1 MARVYTPEQAKSL
14 GLPGRTS
21 MEIASR
27 AMGTDGVTLRYVEIP
42 VAQPGDAPRRPHR
55 HDGFEEVIH
64 VLEGSGCTESDSGS
78 HPLRA
83 GDTIVMPSGEWHAT
97 RNTGSSTLKLLCF
110 FPVGDITARTSNG

>member
-14 GLPGRTS
+14 GLPGRKS

-97 RNTGSSTLKLLCF
+97 RNTGNTTLKLLCF